1 MDSHRCSC
9 IKLFTFFLPLLCLLF
24 WSWPALS
31 THGPTAAPL
40 LPPPSSTRL
49 AADTLRDRGYS
60 LFASLL
66 DSMSVTTNFSG
77 TLLAPPD
84 FAFSSAAAKFLSTRL
99 LPPLPSV
106 SLLLYHTIRPPL
118 ILSWPALSSRRDGD
132 EFHTLD
138 SGNCLYLFRSPYGG
152 EISVSSTPYKNPMVA
167 VKIRQPDLFHGID
180 GVLDQSFS
188 TKCNFPF
195 PDPVAEGA
203 VPRRVNQGFLDRAV
217 RALRRTGY
225 NVVAA
230 AMAFRKSDL
239 LSLTSVTVFAVSDEN
254 LFLKPSGFRYN
265 FRHHVVPVRH
275 RFANLARIT
284 TAGGTDLETLSPNKT
299 VFVDTVDGTI
309 NVDGVA
315 VDETE
320 VYRNK
325 WIVVVSVMK
334 SLDDVVL
341 DSQIK
346 PPTPSPAPF
355 TGVPAID
362 DSPNPEP
369 EFNHA
374 EGISIRTP
382 PSPSFE
388 NDAEIGSP
396 SRAAEYGNE
405 THCDPSTVVSI
416 RIEGGDLLCTE
427 SSARQL
433 GEMDDN
439 VDQSKPSDAYTED
452 LTLSDKVKIAENV
465 NIADDVFFH
474 V

>member
-1 MDSHRCSC
+1 MDSHHYSS
-9 IKLFTFFLPLLCLLF
+9 IKFFTFFLPLLCLLY

-31 THGPTAAPL
+31 THGATAAPL
-40 LPPPSSTRL
+40 LPRPSSTRL
-49 AADTLRDRGYS
+49 AADTLRDRGYTI
-60 LFASLL
+60 FASLL
-66 DSMSVTTNFSG
+66 DSMSVTTNFSSN
-77 TLLAPPD
+77 LLAPPD
-84 FAFSSAAAKFLSTRL
+84 FVFSSAAAKFLSNRR
-99 LPPLPSV
+99 PPPRPSV
-106 SLLLYHTIRPPL
+106 SLLLYHTIRSPL
-118 ILSWPALSSRRDGD
+118 ILSWPSLSSRDDGD
-132 EFHTLD
+132 KFHTLD

-167 VKIRQPDLFHGID
+167 VKIRQPDLYVDEQLAVHGID
-180 GVLDQSFS
+180 GVLDQSFA

-195 PDPVAEGA
+195 PDPLAEDA
-203 VPRRVNQGFLDRAV
+203 VPRRMNRRFLDRAV

-230 AMAFRKSDL
+230 AMAIRKSEL

-254 LFLKPSGFRYN
+254 LFLKPGGFRYN
-265 FRHHVVPVRH
+265 FRQHVVPARH

-284 TAGGTDLETLSPNKT
+284 TAGGTILETLSPNKT
-299 VFVDTVDGTI
+299 IFVDTVDGTV

-362 DSPNPEP
+362 GSPNPVP
-369 EFNHA
+369 EFNNA
-374 EGISIRTP
+374 EGSSIRTP

-405 THCDPSTVVSI
+405 TH
-416 RIEGGDLLCTE
+416 
-427 SSARQL
+427 
-433 GEMDDN
+433 
-439 VDQSKPSDAYTED
+439 VDELKPSDAYTVD
-452 LTLSDKVKIAENV
+452 LTQPARSKLLRNV
-465 NIADDVFFH
+465 NIADDVFFYI
-474 V
+474 